1 MSKKRSSKLP
11 TEKMI
16 VIFVEGD
23 ADELMINRLLDYYR
37 SRGWRRPSGVRVEN
51 THGTPVER
59 KMKQGLERIRQSNK
73 HCSFNAVCCEY
84 DTDIYE
90 KQIQQKPNWK
100 KIEGDLKTDFSVIEF
115 CRLEAKTS
123 IEDWML
129 DDMDGLL
136 KGLSLPNG
144 TLPSGKSGQDKVA
157 SLFRKKNI
165 AYSRSKGKKNIEPVI
180 AKLDMNKIRQARK
193 TELNAF
199 EKMLGVDSLF
209 K

>member
-1 MSKKRSSKLP
+1 M
-11 TEKMI
+11 TI
-16 VIFVEGD
+16 IFVEGD
-23 ADELMINRLLDYYR
+23 ADELMINRLLDYYK
-37 SRGWRRPSGVRVEN
+37 SRGWQRPSGVKVVN
-51 THGTPVER
+51 THGTPIEK
-59 KMKQGLERIRQSNK
+59 KMCMNLERIRQQSK
-73 HCSFNAVCCEY
+73 KSCSFHAVCCEY
-84 DTDIYE
+84 DTDIYV
-90 KQIQQKPNWK
+90 KQIQQKPDWK
-100 KIEGDLKTDFSVIEF
+100 KVEYRLKSAYKVDVF
-115 CRLEAKTS
+115 CRIEAKTS

-129 DDMDGLL
+129 DDMEGLL
-136 KGLSLPNG
+136 KGLSLPKG
-144 TLPSGKSGQDKVA
+144 TKPKGVSGQDKVA